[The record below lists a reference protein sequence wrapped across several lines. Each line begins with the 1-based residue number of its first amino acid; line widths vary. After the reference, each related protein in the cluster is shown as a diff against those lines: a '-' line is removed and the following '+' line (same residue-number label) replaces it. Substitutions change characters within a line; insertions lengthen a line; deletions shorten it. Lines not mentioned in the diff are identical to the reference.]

1 MKYIEVIF
9 NSHLLKDSEIIFH
22 YFPSLSERQKDQINQ
37 LGSLYKD
44 WNDKINVVSRKDIEN
59 IYINHVL
66 HSMGIAKVMSFN
78 PRADV
83 LDVGTGGGFPGIP
96 LAILFPET
104 HFHLVDSIGK
114 KITVVTEVSKALG
127 LKNVKAEQIRAEQ
140 IKGKY
145 DFVVSRAVTRM
156 KEFYGWVN
164 NKIKDDSTHALD
176 NGILYLKG
184 GDLDEEMNELKCPYS
199 IYNLS
204 DYFKEEFFETK
215 RVVYVPL

>member
-1 MKYIEVIF
+1 MQ
-9 NSHLLKDSEIIFH
+9 DSAIIFH
-22 YFPSLSERQKDQINQ
+22 YFPSLTEKQKDQFNQ
-37 LGSLYKD
+37 LGGLYKE

-66 HSMGIAKVMSFN
+66 HSLGIAKVMSFN
-78 PRADV
+78 PQAEV

-104 HFHLVDSIGK
+104 RFHLVDSIGK

-140 IKGKY
+140 IRGKY

-164 NKIKDDSTHALD
+164 NKIKDDSTHSLD